1 MKKFF
6 AFLAGVSILL
16 TACNNNDDPGTIVQ
30 DPGNLNLVF
39 ENTVNGTS
47 LDMAPA
53 TYTNSS
59 DETYTVNELKYIIS
73 NITLIKTDNT
83 EYIYPVEDSYFLIN
97 EDGSKTANLS
107 NIPADT
113 YKGIKF
119 GFGVDPTKYPIES
132 GTLNF
137 IPLAEEAGM
146 LWTWSAGYKFLK
158 FEGAYA
164 NAADP
169 TNETPFL
176 YHVGSHGANL
186 DNYKEITLTLNEFG
200 INSENTASKTIQ
212 FDIAKIFDSVHTLSL
227 EEKNEIMVDPVNA
240 PKIAENTST
249 AFSISE

>member
-6 AFLAGVSILL
+6 ALFVGFASLL
-16 TACNNNDDPGTIVQ
+16 TACNNDESNTVTPDPGS
-30 DPGNLNLVF
+30 LNLVF
-39 ENTVNGTS
+39 ENVVDGAS
-47 LDMAPA
+47 LAMTPA
-53 TYTNSS
+53 TYTNNSN
-59 DETYTVNELKYIIS
+59 ETYTVNELKYIIS
-73 NITLIKTDNT
+73 NIILIKADNT
-83 EYIYPVEDSYFLIN
+83 TYIYPVEDSYFLIN
-97 EDGSKTANLS
+97 EDGSKTASLS

-113 YKGIKF
+113 YKGITF

-158 FEGAYA
+158 FEGTYTTATVTE
-164 NAADP
+164 DD
-169 TNETPFL
+169 PFL

-186 DNYKEITLTLNEFG
+186 DNYKEVTLSLNEFEVS
-200 INSENTASKTIQ
+200 SENTASKTIQ
-212 FDIAKIFDSVHTLSL
+212 FDVAKIFDGVHTLSL
-227 EEKNEIMVDPVNA
+227 EEKDEIQVDPINA

>member
-1 MKKFF
+1 MRKFF
-6 AFLAGVSILL
+6 ALTLGFATLF
-16 TACNNNDDPGTIVQ
+16 TACNNDESSNIVADPGS
-30 DPGNLNLVF
+30 LNLVF
-39 ENTVNGTS
+39 ENTINGTS
-47 LDMAPA
+47 LEMSPA

-59 DETYTVNELKYIIS
+59 NETYTVNELKYIIS
-73 NITLIKTDNT
+73 NITLIKADNT
-83 EYIYPVEDSYFLIN
+83 EYIHPVEDSYFLIN

-107 NIPADT
+107 GIPADT
-113 YKGIKF
+113 YERIRF

-158 FEGAYA
+158 FEGNYT
-164 NAADP
+164 NVTDP

-186 DNYKEITLTLNEFG
+186 DNYKEITLSLEAFQV
-200 INSENTASKTIQ
+200 NSENVASKTIQ
-212 FDIAKIFDSVHTLSL
+212 FDVAKIFDSVYTLSL

-249 AFSISE
+249 AFSIVE

>member
-1 MKKFF
+1 MRSFF
-6 AFLAGVSILL
+6 ALLVGFAILL

-83 EYIYPVEDSYFLIN
+83 EYIYPVADSYFLIN

-107 NIPADT
+107 NIPSDT

-158 FEGAYA
+158 FEGAYI
-164 NAADP
+164 NVLDP

-186 DNYKEITLTLNEFG
+186 DNYKEITLTLNEFV

-212 FDIAKIFDSVHTLSL
+212 FDVAKIFDSVHTLSL

>member
-1 MKKFF
+1 MRSFF
-6 AFLAGVSILL
+6 ALLVGFAILL

-83 EYIYPVEDSYFLIN
+83 EYIYPVADSYFLIN

-158 FEGAYA
+158 FEGTYA
-164 NAADP
+164 NVLDP

-186 DNYKEITLTLNEFG
+186 DNYKEITLTLNEFV

-212 FDIAKIFDSVHTLSL
+212 FDVAKIFDSVHTLSL

>member
-1 MKKFF
+1 MRRFF
-6 AFLAGVSILL
+6 ALIVGVAILL

-47 LDMAPA
+47 LDMAPT

-158 FEGAYA
+158 FEGGYA
-164 NAADP
+164 NATDP

-186 DNYKEITLTLNEFG
+186 DNYKEITLMLNEFG

-212 FDIAKIFDSVHTLSL
+212 FDVAKIFDSVHTLSL